1 MCSRNPQRGVALIT
15 VLLIVFLVAVIS
27 AGLVTQMNI
36 AAHRSSNLWLDDQA
50 WWYTIGVENWITTI
64 LQLDAENSEID
75 ALSEAW
81 AQPVDYL
88 PIEGGALQ
96 GRIIDLQGRFNLNS
110 LANGDQAVMERFQR
124 LIEVAAETD
133 VLTAGTIAQAA
144 RDWVDPDQEVTLPY
158 GAEDNYY
165 LGLDPAYRA
174 ANQLMSSPSELLLVS
189 GMTSELYEVLE
200 PHITALPSNTPIN
213 VNTATLANIV
223 ALAEGI
229 TPAQAQTLVEKRL
242 ELPWENVTAF
252 LQEDALAGKG
262 IPEQGLSVTTSYFQA
277 IGTIVVDRGQLRFRS
292 NFARSGNGQTH
303 MFAHSRDVN

>member
-1 MCSRNPQRGVALIT
+1 MCSRKPQRGVALIT

-133 VLTAGTIAQAA
+133 ALTAGTIAQAT
-144 RDWVDPDQEVTLPY
+144 RDWVDFDQEVTLPY

-165 LGLDPAYRA
+165 LGLNPAYRA

-189 GMTSELYEVLE
+189 GMTSELYAVLE
-200 PHITALPSNTPIN
+200 PHITALPGNTPIN

-292 NFARSGNGQTH
+292 NFARSGSGQTH